1 MPGPYRVSWAKRV
14 EGKTTPLPGEQEF
27 AVVVEGAAGMPPED
41 RKLLFEFQQKV
52 IRLERAVSGAL
63 EAANNLTTRLEQI
76 KRAMDYTPSIDLKLK
91 DRARALEKQNN
102 EILRALRGDTALRG
116 RNENTPPSIAER
128 VGNIVQSERLSL
140 ARPTTTQREE
150 YAIASQE
157 FATELSKLRKL
168 MNVDLKEVE
177 KALDL
182 AGAPWTPGR
191 LPEWKE
197 K

>member
-1 MPGPYRVSWAKRV
+1 
-14 EGKTTPLPGEQEF
+14 
-27 AVVVEGAAGMPPED
+27 
-41 RKLLFEFQQKV
+41 
-52 IRLERAVSGAL
+52 RLKPAVSGAL
-63 EAANNLTTRLEQI
+63 QAANNMNTRLEQI

-102 EILRALRGDTALRG
+102 EILRALRGDTVLRG

-157 FATELSKLRKL
+157 FSSELSKLRKL
-168 MNVDLKEVE
+168 INLDLKEVE

-191 LPEWKE
+191 LPEWQE